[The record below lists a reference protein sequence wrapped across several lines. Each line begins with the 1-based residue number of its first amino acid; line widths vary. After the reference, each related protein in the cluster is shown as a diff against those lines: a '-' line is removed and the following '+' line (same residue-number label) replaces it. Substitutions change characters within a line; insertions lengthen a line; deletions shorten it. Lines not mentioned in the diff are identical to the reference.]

1 MNDRTIDIDIH
12 IMHVYLFLNILI
24 FWKLVSNKETRI
36 EEQMQKDIYRYTIIN
51 KLIILNYI

>member
-24 FWKLVSNKETRI
+24 FWKLVSNKETKI
-36 EEQMQKDIYRYTIIN
+36 EEKDAKRY
-51 KLIILNYI
+51 L